1 MRLVV
6 VVDVR
11 TLKMAGKP
19 VKSGRL
25 PELQEDLYDRVIF
38 EAYNIARQNRP
49 AVMTEKLDD
58 MLTVSNDSD

>member
-38 EAYNIARQNRP
+38 EAYNNARQNRP
-49 AVMTEKLDD
+49 VVMIEKFDD